1 MALEVAYTDEF
12 GNDYNKSFWVVSK
25 MNLDL
30 VNRTWTITF
39 DGYKNKGAK
48 QANKRN
54 VGKIDIFVSGADFD
68 QVMTNYNAGQK
79 DLIAIAYT
87 RALASQFFSSA
98 NTVAD

>member
-1 MALEVAYTDEF
+1 MALQTSYTDEY
-12 GNDYNKSFWVVSK
+12 GNDYNNSFWIISK
-25 MNLDL
+25 MNLDI

-54 VGKIDIFVSGADFD
+54 VGRIDIMISGADFD

-87 RALASQFFSSA
+87 KAAANPFFSGS
-98 NTVAD
+98 TSVAD